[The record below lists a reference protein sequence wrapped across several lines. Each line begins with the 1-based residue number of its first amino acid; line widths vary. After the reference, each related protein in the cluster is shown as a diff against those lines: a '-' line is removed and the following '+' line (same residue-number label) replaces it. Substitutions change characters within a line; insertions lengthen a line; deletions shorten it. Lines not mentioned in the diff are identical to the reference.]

1 MWDQTYGCVMQYR
14 CSIAYYLIFFLSK
27 SYQHFIYKAFDAP
40 GHVKDLVDGF
50 NAFQKQYLATCLRMR
65 MTSEVDNIDSK
76 RMRVD
81 SMTKKGEVNFSEECK
96 RLLDVRD

>member
-65 MTSEVDNIDSK
+65 STLEVDKIDIKCMS
-76 RMRVD
+76 VD
-81 SMTKKGEVNFSEECK
+81 TKNKKGEVSSGE
-96 RLLDVRD
+96 